1 MKLQTLKYA
10 KRDGIATIILNRPE
24 KRNPLSLQVFKELS
38 DCLDDA
44 DEDKK
49 IGALIITGGDEV
61 FCAGMDITEM
71 VQLKPEETFQFLEFR
86 LQYYLREN
94 L

>member
-10 KRDGIATIILNRPE
+10 KRDGIATTILNRPE

-61 FCAGMDITEM
+61 FWPVWILLRWCNSNPK
-71 VQLKPEETFQFLEFR
+71 KPLISGISVK
-86 LQYYLREN
+86 YYLREN